1 MNKRKAKEIKKN
13 RLKKILLIV
22 TNCVQFVIICVLALY
37 IIDIKFLN
45 KTADTEPKELGN
57 ENYVLLGDSLTD
69 WYPISEYFP
78 PGTPIVNSGFAGYK
92 TGDLLNDMD
101 KTVYQYNP
109 TKVFIQMGTND
120 LNSSD
125 PDIETTYNNI
135 IKVINNVKE
144 NRPQAKI
151 YLESIYPVNKT
162 IENQTTEKRENAD
175 IVELNMRL
183 KRYCSEND
191 VIFLD
196 TYQTLSDDAGNL
208 KSEYTYDGLHLSRE
222 GYSVLSDLLREYIE
236 EK

>member
-1 MNKRKAKEIKKN
+1 MNKKKAKEIKKN
-13 RLKKILLIV
+13 RSKKILLIV
-22 TNCVQFVIICVLALY
+22 TNCMQFVIICALALY
-37 IIDIKFLN
+37 IVEIKFLN
-45 KTADTEPKELGN
+45 KPADEEPDNLGN

-78 PGTPIVNSGFAGYK
+78 EDTPIVNSGFAGYK
-92 TGDLLNDMD
+92 TGDLLNNMD

-120 LNSSD
+120 LNSSE
-125 PDIETTYNNI
+125 PDIEATYNNI

-162 IENQTTEKRENAD
+162 IENQTTEKRENTD

-183 KRYCSEND
+183 QRYCLKND
-191 VIFLD
+191 VTFLD
-196 TYQTLSDDAGNL
+196 TYQTLSDSSGNL
-208 KSEYTYDGLHLSRE
+208 KSEYTYDGLHLSRA
-222 GYSVLSDLLREYIE
+222 GYSVLSDLLKEYIK